1 MIKVQKPSR
10 DELEKVDKAKLIEM
24 HLDVVDQV
32 QMLAELVAKQSETIQ
47 ALQDKEAKDSQN
59 SSKPPS
65 SDGLKKK
72 PRTQSLRQKSG
83 RKVGGQPGHEGSTL
97 QMVEEPNH
105 IIEHKVHSCPHCQT
119 ELSTIEATDYGR
131 RQVFDIPAVQ
141 IEITEHR
148 AEVKACP
155 NCQKEV
161 KASYPETVSQR
172 VQYGPRLHAQTCYLN
187 TYQLIPMA
195 RTCELLDDFYNVRPS
210 TAFVVKANQSVRE
223 ESQPS
228 LNLIK
233 EQLQQAD
240 LAHFDE
246 SGVRV
251 DGKLQWLHSS
261 STETLTYY
269 GVHEKRGR
277 EAMDAIGILP
287 EFKGR
292 AVHDHYK
299 SYNTYD
305 CEHAFCNAHHLRE
318 LQFITDQYQQEWAS
332 QMATLLRDIKHEIDE
347 SPVSS
352 SSLPIGRLIHFSKLY
367 DTILEQG
374 FLANPPPDTPP
385 PKSRGRIKQSPPK
398 NLLDR
403 LKTHKAEVLAFM
415 YDFNVPFDN
424 NLAERDIRM
433 IKVKQNV
440 SGSFRTQHGA
450 HTFSDIRS
458 YISTARKQATNAFS
472 AILNAIKGQPF
483 LPTTLS
489 FSSE

>member
-1 MIKVQKPSR
+1 MINLEKPSHTK
-10 DELEKVDKAKLIEM
+10 LEKLDKAKLIEM
-24 HLDVVDQV
+24 YVDVVGHV
-32 QMLAELVAKQSETIQ
+32 QMLAETVAKQSETIQ
-47 ALQDKEAKDSQN
+47 ALQDQVSKNSQN
-59 SSKPPS
+59 SGKPPS
-65 SDGLKKK
+65 SDGLKKPK
-72 PRTQSLRQKSG
+72 TKSLRKKSG
-83 RKVGGQPGHEGSTL
+83 RKVGGQPGHEGRTL
-97 QMVEEPNH
+97 QMAEEPDH
-105 IIEHKVHSCPHCQT
+105 IIEHKVHSCPHCET
-119 ELSTIEATDYGR
+119 ELNTIETTGYGR

-148 AEVKACP
+148 VEVKACP
-155 NCQKEV
+155 KCQKEV

-195 RTCELLDDFYNVRPS
+195 RTCELLDDFYSVRPS
-210 TAFVVKANQSVRE
+210 TAFVVKANQSLRE
-223 ESQPS
+223 GSQPS
-228 LNLIK
+228 VNLIK
-233 EQLQQAD
+233 EALQQAD

-261 STETLTYY
+261 STESLTHY
-269 GVHEKRGR
+269 GIHEKRGR

-287 EFKGR
+287 KFEGR
-292 AVHDHYK
+292 AVHDHWK

-332 QMATLLRDIKHEIDE
+332 QMATLLRDIKREIDN
-347 SPVSS
+347 SPDSS
-352 SSLPIGRLIHFSKLY
+352 SSLPIGRLNHFSKLY
-367 DTILEQG
+367 DSILEQG
-374 FLANPPPDTPP
+374 FLANPPPDNPP

-403 LKTHKAEVLAFM
+403 LQKHKAEVLAFM
-415 YDFNVPFDN
+415 FDFNVPFDN

-433 IKVKQNV
+433 IKIKQNV

-450 HTFSDIRS
+450 HTFCDIRS

-472 AILNAIKGQPF
+472 AILNAFKGQPF
-483 LPTTLS
+483 LPNTQS